1 MVQLVLLVATPI
13 LDPYIN
19 GNDKIIPTK
28 LQTMKNYVKLK
39 PKRNIKNKLRNK
51 RY

>member
-28 LQTMKNYVKLK
+28 LQTMKNYVK
-39 PKRNIKNKLRNK
+39 PERNIKNKLRNK